1 MPVHPWMR
9 IMAGGG
15 AVLLSLMLPPA
26 THADELTIEMDFIS
40 LNNALWAR
48 QPIALP
54 FGAADAHG
62 GVVRLRHDTQPEC
75 AASAL
80 RLVRDALNQT
90 AVSAAALE
98 SLEVTADA
106 VISLVAGYGLR
117 RAANV
122 AEVTLIYLTATDS
135 EDFYL
140 SLAEWLAGEGVS
152 RSIVDDVAA
161 EVASEMTEGIAGV
174 FTEQFRRPI
183 LREVHE
189 HPQCGEIS
197 VSYRLV
203 PGYEEETYSWDGLDY
218 GTPILRFRS
227 DGDCH
232 RRWPLNR
239 GDQLGLF
246 QLFVEMPVTGTAVD
260 GDAARLT
267 VGEPHYSVLALCGDQ
282 NDRIAY
288 DTAEAGVPPPEIV
301 SFLPHHGPTGN
312 WYFLGEE
319 TGTWEEGRAW
329 CRSFGADLAVLAD
342 EGEHAFLAEHL
353 VGACHNRNGCWI
365 GASDAVSEGE
375 FRWIDGTALEGVPWR
390 SGEPN
395 DFCSG
400 EDYVHMMRNGA
411 LNDQA
416 VDGSCGGW
424 GLMQPVCEAG
434 AAGNRL

>member
-1 MPVHPWMR
+1 MTLFPWMR
-9 IMAGGG
+9 VTAVAG
-15 AVLLSLMLPPA
+15 AVLVSLMQPPA
-26 THADELTIEMDFIS
+26 TSADELTIEMDFIS

-48 QPIALP
+48 QPMALP

-122 AEVTLIYLTATDS
+122 AEAVLIYLTATDS
-135 EDFYL
+135 EDFHL

-152 RSIVDDVAA
+152 RTIVDDVAA
-161 EVASEMTEGIAGV
+161 EVAGEMTEGIAGL
-174 FTEQFRRPI
+174 FTEQFRRPL
-183 LREVHE
+183 LRQVHQ
-189 HPQCGEIS
+189 HPQCGEVS

-246 QLFVEMPVTGTAVD
+246 QLFVEMPVIETGVD

-288 DTAEAGVPPPEIV
+288 EPETLPPADIV
-301 SFLPHHGPTGN
+301 SFLPQVGPTGG

-329 CRSFGADLAVLAD
+329 CQSFGADLAVLAD
-342 EGEHAFLAEHL
+342 AGEHAFVAEHL
-353 VGACHNRNGCWI
+353 VGACHNTNGCWI
-365 GASDAVSEGE
+365 GASDAASEGD
-375 FRWIDGTALEGVPWR
+375 FRWIDGTPLAGVPWR

-395 DFCSG
+395 DYCNG
-400 EDYVHMMRNGA
+400 EDYVHMMRGGA

-416 VDGSCGGW
+416 VDASCSGW
-424 GLMQPVCEAG
+424 GLMQPICEAG
-434 AAGNRL
+434 GADNRL